1 MIRLFDL
8 FFSFLGVLIASPFLL
23 FIAIAIK
30 LTSRG
35 PVIFSQ
41 KRVGKNNNDF
51 NVFKFRTMIINSNN
65 KSLIT
70 IGEKDSRIT
79 NIGFFLRK
87 YKLDEL
93 PQLVNVLV
101 GQMSLVGPRPEV
113 RKYVNL
119 YSESQLK
126 VLNIR
131 PGITDWASIMFR
143 NENDLLEKS
152 SDPEL
157 YYINSIVPEKIL
169 LNQRYVAKYNVA
181 EYFKIL
187 GITILVIVYP
197 RYISKLLANSY

>member
-8 FFSFLGVLIASPFLL
+8 FFSFIGVLIASPFLL

-51 NVFKFRTMIINSNN
+51 NVFKFRTMIINSDK

-70 IGEKDSRIT
+70 IGGRDSRIT
-79 NIGFFLRK
+79 KIGFFLRK

-157 YYINSIVPEKIL
+157 YYMNSIVPEKIL

-197 RYISKLLANSY
+197 RYISKLLANSF

>member
-1 MIRLFDL
+1 MIRVFDI
-8 FFSFLGVLIASPFLL
+8 FFSFLGLLISSPFLL

-41 KRVGKNNNDF
+41 KRVGKNNIDF
-51 NVFKFRTMIINSNN
+51 NVFKFRTMIVNSDK

-70 IGEKDSRIT
+70 IGERDSRIT
-79 NIGFFLRK
+79 KIGFFLRK
-87 YKLDEL
+87 YKFDEL
-93 PQLVNVLV
+93 PQLVNVFV

-126 VLNIR
+126 ILNIR

-143 NENDLLEKS
+143 NENDLLEMS
-152 SDPEL
+152 TDPEFF
-157 YYINSIVPEKIL
+157 YINSIVPEKIL
-169 LNQRYVAKYNVA
+169 LNQIYLAKYSVA

-187 GITILVIVYP
+187 AITILVIVYP
-197 RYISKLLANSY
+197 KYISKLLANSY

>member
-51 NVFKFRTMIINSNN
+51 NVFKFRTMIINSDN

-79 NIGFFLRK
+79 KIGFFLRK

-157 YYINSIVPEKIL
+157 YYMNSIVPEKIL

-197 RYISKLLANSY
+197 RYISKLLANSF